1 MENTDY
7 PANLD
12 AEPLVT
18 FTMVRDA
25 PGSHTS
31 FGLPVLIKFYVG
43 TNIRTNEEVAIKLVR
58 ISNAH
63 SEPQ

>member
-18 FTMVRDA
+18 FTMVRDPPSSLA
-25 PGSHTS
+25 S
-31 FGLPVLIKFYVG
+31 FGLPVLIEFYIG

-58 ISNAH
+58 ISTAH

>member
-12 AEPLVT
+12 AEPLAT
-18 FTMVRDA
+18 STMVRD
-25 PGSHTS
+25 PPSSLGSI
-31 FGLPVLIKFYVG
+31 GLPVLIEFYIG

-58 ISNAH
+58 ISTVH

>member
-18 FTMVRDA
+18 FTMVRDPA
-25 PGSHTS
+25 SSPAS
-31 FGLPVLIKFYVG
+31 FVLPVLIEFYIG

-58 ISNAH
+58 ISTAH